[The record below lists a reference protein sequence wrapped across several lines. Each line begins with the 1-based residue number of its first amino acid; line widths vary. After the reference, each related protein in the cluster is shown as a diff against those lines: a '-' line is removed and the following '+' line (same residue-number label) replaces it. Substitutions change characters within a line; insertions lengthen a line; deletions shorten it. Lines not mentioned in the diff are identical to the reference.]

1 MTDHRVSD
9 LSYGHLGTAIY
20 DLDEERWLFNRRPGR
35 REALFSSVF
44 GNSPRLTNISAQ
56 VMSSNASGP
65 SSSPY
70 KLHRTS
76 LGLDTTKARILA
88 V

>member
-9 LSYGHLGTAIY
+9 LSFGHLGAAVY

-35 REALFSSVF
+35 REALLSPVF
-44 GNSPRLTNISAQ
+44 ENSPRLTNILAQ

-65 SSSPY
+65 SSS
-70 KLHRTS
+70 L
-76 LGLDTTKARILA
+76 
-88 V
+88 